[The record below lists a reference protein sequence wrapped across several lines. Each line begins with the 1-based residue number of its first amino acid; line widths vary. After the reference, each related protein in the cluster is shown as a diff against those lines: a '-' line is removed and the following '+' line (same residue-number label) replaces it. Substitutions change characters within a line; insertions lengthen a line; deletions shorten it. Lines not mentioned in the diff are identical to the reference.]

1 LKVGILLVMSVCV
14 VLMFEAVKEEGFELE
29 EDGNDGK
36 D

>member
-1 LKVGILLVMSVCV
+1 VMSVCV
-14 VLMFEAVKEEGFELE
+14 VLMFEGVEEEGFELE